1 MFGRLLRSSPAR
13 RAAACAAVSGAAT
26 FACAAPAS
34 SSGDAPAGGAFSSRP
49 GGTLWAFGNNLS
61 GCLGL
66 GDEKKRTRPTL
77 VEHLEHTPA
86 VFLSARDNN
95 SAVLDAEG
103 NMYTFGSGEFGN
115 LGAAAY
121 SLDMPCATVPI
132 KVAGGGGGGGE
143 GGAAIKTNQ
152 THKVCVGT
160 FHSLCIDGDG
170 ALFAWGRASK
180 GQLGLG
186 KDRRSN
192 QGTPTRVEG
201 VPGAARDIACG
212 RSFSLCLNDLG
223 DVYSWGD
230 GADGALG
237 HGDKARAAVPT
248 KVAAL
253 AGKGVVQVA
262 AGRDSSFALCGDGRV
277 FSWGRSDYGQLAQNR
292 ASRYLLTPTE
302 VAGLAGRGVA
312 KVAVGNLHA
321 IALTRDGKV
330 YTWGMNQHGQ
340 LGVGTTNNQGSP
352 VQVEA
357 LEDQVVVDVACGGGH
372 TAALTEDGQLWVW
385 GRGRG
390 GELGQGTNE
399 RASNA
404 ANRTEPVRVDLGGR
418 KCTAVALG
426 NEHTLVLVEQEA
438 GPAKKAGG
446 LLWG

>member
-13 RAAACAAVSGAAT
+13 RAAACAVASGAACAT
-26 FACAAPAS
+26 FACAAPGSSS
-34 SSGDAPAGGAFSSRP
+34 SSGDTPSGDASAVFSRP
-49 GGTLWAFGNNLS
+49 GTLWAFGNNLS

-66 GDEKKRTRPTL
+66 GDERKRTRPTL
-77 VEHLEHTPA
+77 VEHLEHTRA

-103 NMYTFGSGEFGN
+103 NLYTFGSGEFGN

-132 KVAGGGGGGGE
+132 KVGGGS
-143 GGAAIKTNQ
+143 K

-230 GADGALG
+230 GSDGALG
-237 HGDKARAAVPT
+237 HGDKARAALPT
-248 KVAAL
+248 KIAAL

-321 IALTRDGKV
+321 VALTRDGKV

-372 TAALTEDGQLWVW
+372 TAALTEDGELWVW

-404 ANRTEPVRVDLGGR
+404 AYRTEPVRVDLGGR

-438 GPAKKAGG
+438 GQAKKAGG